1 MVGVAAR
8 TGLMDSPLIVTVV
21 GAESV
26 GKTTLARVLSERFV
40 APLVPEVARDYLAGR
55 VGYHPRDLLEIAR
68 RQREVEERTI
78 ARGGRLV
85 IADTDLVVVAIWW
98 QTKYGRLSGALTN
111 ELGKGLRGDRRYL
124 VPRPDIPWEPDPL
137 RENPFDRDAL
147 HARYLEFLRR
157 RELEFLE
164 IAGGF
169 EARLD
174 AAMKAVGSWLST
186 RGN

>member
-1 MVGVAAR
+1 MASR
-8 TGLMDSPLIVTVV
+8 TGMTATPLVVAIV

-26 GKTTLARVLSERFV
+26 GKSMIARALSERFG
-40 APLVPEVARDYLAGR
+40 APLVPEVARDYLAGK
-55 VGYHPRDLLEIAR
+55 VGYEPRDLLEIAR
-68 RQREVEERTI
+68 RQRELEERTV
-78 ARGGRLV
+78 AHGSELV

-124 VPRPDIPWEPDPL
+124 VPRPDVPWEPDPL

-157 RELEFLE
+157 RELQFLE
-164 IAGGF
+164 IAGVF
-169 EARLD
+169 ETRLD
-174 AAMKAVGSWLST
+174 AAIKAVGSWLST
-186 RGN
+186 RGS